1 MEAFDGMIV
10 CQAAAGSAH
19 SVALTGDGQVHTW
32 GYGWFGQL
40 GLGDTL
46 SHSSPQLV
54 VFGEEHNAGTIAHV
68 AAGADHSVVTT
79 GTSFN
84 RYPLPFPSLPF
95 PSSLLISAHG
105 CVCRTDEGRVF
116 SWGNCRHGQLGIG
129 IERNSNTPVSV
140 QELRGT
146 FVSMVWAG
154 RDHSLALSDTGS
166 LFAWGRGLNGQLGND
181 ATSNALWPCQVQFPA
196 EYVRVLA
203 CRGSAVWLCCV
214 YKLR

>member
-1 MEAFDGMIV
+1 MSGALGLGVGDHSLVQRTPRLVEAFDGMIV

-84 RYPLPFPSLPF
+84 PYPLLFPSLP
-95 PSSLLISAHG
+95 PH
-105 CVCRTDEGRVF
+105 
-116 SWGNCRHGQLGIG
+116 
-129 IERNSNTPVSV
+129 
-140 QELRGT
+140 
-146 FVSMVWAG
+146 
-154 RDHSLALSDTGS
+154 
-166 LFAWGRGLNGQLGND
+166 
-181 ATSNALWPCQVQFPA
+181 
-196 EYVRVLA
+196 
-203 CRGSAVWLCCV
+203 
-214 YKLR
+214 